1 MKLSLDAISSIGG
14 KKSAEGKGGVEDGG
28 TKFGTFGGVF
38 SPTVLTI
45 LGVIMYLRLGWVVG
59 NAGLLGAIAII
70 LIAKSITLATSLS
83 MASITTNIK
92 IGAGGA
98 YSIIT
103 KSLGLETGGSVGIP
117 FYVSQTLST
126 ALYIIGFTEGWV
138 SLFPDHNYFAVQ
150 MSTWAVLIT
159 ISIISTSFAIKTQ
172 YIIMALIAAS
182 LFSFFSMDV
191 QPGLS
196 TTMIG
201 NFENSA
207 GFWQVFAV
215 FFPAVTGIMA
225 GANMSGDL
233 KNPRESI
240 PKGTLWAVGLTLIV
254 YIVLTVFMAQNIP
267 TEQLLNNQFV
277 MVETAAFPLIVT
289 IGILAATFS
298 SALGS
303 ILGAPRIL
311 QALAEHGTVPASK
324 FFAKKSKSNEPM
336 NAMIFTAGFVVIAM
350 MGDLNFLASLITMFF
365 LITYGML
372 NLVVFIQQSMKII
385 SFRPTIKIPRLVS
398 FYGFAGCTF
407 MMFLIDPVFS
417 AIAIIIITLLYIW
430 LTRRGLEADFGDIR
444 GGMFLVLA
452 ERASRIAAKFP
463 RHQVSWKPD
472 LLLPVD
478 NPKVWAGPLLF
489 IRDITHPAGSIFA
502 FTVSPDNR
510 DSNLKALGKL
520 LSPLKNQGIFVNSAV
535 IENDH
540 FIRGSKSVVQTLRG
554 GIFKPNILFLTLGTK
569 KDQEKDDAI
578 EQLVTEASREELGV
592 MILRQHPRVAFGMQK
607 DINLWLRERSTNWHL
622 SVLIAL
628 HLQLNWG
635 GRLNL
640 VTTADSEEDVPR
652 MNEFLEKLGE
662 IARLPSLTE
671 YHVIVGGFQ
680 ETIAAAPK
688 ADVNFFGIGETPNF
702 DFMRKTTDQ
711 INSSCLFVKDSGIE
725 SATV

>member
-1 MKLSLDAISSIGG
+1 MKLSLDAVTSIGSLGGAG
-14 KKSAEGKGGVEDGG
+14 KKEGTEDGG

-138 SLFPDHNYFAVQ
+138 SLFPEHNYFAVQ
-150 MSTWAVLIT
+150 MGTWAVLIT

-172 YIIMALIAAS
+172 YIIMAIIGAS
-182 LFSFFSMDV
+182 LVSFFSMDIKPAATV
-191 QPGLS
+191 PL
-196 TTMIG
+196 IG
-201 NFENSA
+201 TFESSA

-233 KNPRESI
+233 KDPRNSI

-254 YIVLTVFMAQNIP
+254 YIVLTVFMAQYLP
-267 TEQLLNNQFV
+267 ADQLLNNQFV
-277 MVETAAFPLIVT
+277 MVDSAAFPLIVT
-289 IGILAATFS
+289 MGIMAATFS

-372 NLVVFIQQSMKII
+372 NLVVFIQQSMNII
-385 SFRPTIKIPRLVS
+385 SFRPTIKIPRTVS

-478 NPKVWAGPLLF
+478 NPKVWSGPLLF

-502 FTVSPDNR
+502 FTVSPNQR
-510 DSNLKALGKL
+510 DENLGALGNL

-535 IENDH
+535 IENDN
-540 FIRGSKSVVQTLRG
+540 FIHGSKSVIQTLRG
-554 GIFKPNILFLTLGTK
+554 GTFKPNILFLTLGSK
-569 KDQEKDDAI
+569 KVSDDAI
-578 EQLVTEASREELGV
+578 DALVAEASREELGV

-607 DINLWLRERSTNWHL
+607 DINLWLREKSTNWNL
-622 SVLIAL
+622 AVLIAL
-628 HLQLNWG
+628 HLQLNWE

-640 VTTADSEEDVPR
+640 VTTADSEQDKQR
-652 MNEFLEKLGE
+652 MYDFLERLSDM
-662 IARLPSLTE
+662 ARLPSLTE
-671 YHVIVGGFQ
+671 FHVIAGNFQ
-680 ETIAAAPK
+680 DTIAAAPK
-688 ADVNFFGIGETPNF
+688 ADVNIFGVGEKPNF
-702 DFMRKTTDQ
+702 DFMRKTTEQ
-711 INSSCLFVKDSGIE
+711 INSTCLFVKDSGIE
-725 SATV
+725 SALV